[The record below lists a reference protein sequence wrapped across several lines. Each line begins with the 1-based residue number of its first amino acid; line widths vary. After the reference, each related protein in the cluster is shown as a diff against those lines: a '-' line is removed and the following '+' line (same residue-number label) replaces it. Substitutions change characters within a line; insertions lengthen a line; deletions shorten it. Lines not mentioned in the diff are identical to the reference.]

1 MKNKNIRSQSRR
13 KTPWDDLNEEERTP
27 LQSFLRSLYIGS
39 YEYHHQSLSAMNDS
53 AVLDKYLPSCCPY
66 CGSVKYV
73 RNGHYKSTGL
83 QRYICCEC
91 HQSFCITTGTIF
103 EDHKLSIGEWMQYLL
118 NLFDYVSL
126 NAGSKNNRNTFTTSR
141 YWLQK
146 VFLVLESYQ
155 DNIVLRGKIYL
166 DETYWTERKGDLIKA
181 EDGKLL
187 RGISRN
193 QICIASAAD
202 RTRIFCRVEG
212 NGKPSSEGI
221 LQVFSGHIQKGSKL
235 IHDGEAAR
243 NDLVN
248 HLHLKEEVYLTEET
262 SGLDDAE
269 NPLNRINH
277 VHALLAWFLGSHSSF
292 MRENLNGYLNLF
304 ALIMNPPHNKL
315 EKVELFLKM
324 AINTHVSLKYRDFYK
339 KPSDEEES

>member
-1 MKNKNIRSQSRR
+1 M
-13 KTPWDDLNEEERTP
+13 
-27 LQSFLRSLYIGS
+27 
-39 YEYHHQSLSAMNDS
+39 
-53 AVLDKYLPSCCPY
+53 
-66 CGSVKYV
+66 
-73 RNGHYKSTGL
+73 
-83 QRYICCEC
+83 
-91 HQSFCITTGTIF
+91 
-103 EDHKLSIGEWMQYLL
+103 
-118 NLFDYVSL
+118 
-126 NAGSKNNRNTFTTSR
+126 
-141 YWLQK
+141 
-146 VFLVLESYQ
+146 
-155 DNIVLRGKIYL
+155 LRGKIYL

-235 IHDGEAAR
+235 IHDGEAAH

-315 EKVELFLKM
+315 EKVELFLEM